1 VIIDCNDCTMQHTAQ
16 CEDCVV
22 TYILKGPGETVVVD
36 GDEVRALDELGRAGL
51 VPLLRLVPK
60 PPPDRLA
67 DAG

>member
-1 VIIDCNDCTMQHTAQ
+1 VIIDCNDCAMQHTNQ

-22 TYILKGPGETVVVD
+22 TYILRGPGEPVVVD
-36 GDEVRALDELGRAGL
+36 GDEARALGELGRAGL

-60 PPPDRLA
+60 PPRDELA